1 MYFYARF
8 SVWYIFKFGKKFL
21 LQHTIF
27 SGIPKIRVHFFCT
40 FSPIFWYILKFGNKF
55 PKLHHTIFWYS
66 KKSGVQLL
74 EVLSCPIFRYIVKFG
89 KKIFYFNIP
98 FVLVFFEIRIKVFL
112 STLMPV
118 FLATYTSGKK
128 FFSSYPF
135 FPLYPNPAYFF
146 FVLLV
151 PDFPVFRPEFF
162 KNNLFFAF
170 WAHICFLK
178 IEKHLKSLLSNLKI
192 WILNS
197 IYKDIQDIFYTMD
210 LRAFIFWICF
220 IIYFCF

>member
-1 MYFYARF
+1 
-8 SVWYIFKFGKKFL
+8 
-21 LQHTIF
+21 
-27 SGIPKIRVHFFCT
+27 
-40 FSPIFWYILKFGNKF
+40 
-55 PKLHHTIFWYS
+55 
-66 KKSGVQLL
+66 
-74 EVLSCPIFRYIVKFG
+74 
-89 KKIFYFNIP
+89 
-98 FVLVFFEIRIKVFL
+98 
-112 STLMPV
+112 MPV

-220 IIYFCF
+220 IIYFCFKNQVTCKFKLTEGWISARNTYWYPRKTMKLGIELKHANYE